1 MENENT
7 EYKSGDGN
15 DFTIFLFS
23 EQPKQP
29 NTIKLELD
37 NKDPNVKIGLTIFQE
52 LLMIFTLGI
61 KYLFSEGKDNVDISK
76 LSFEN
81 LELMNCYFKSMG
93 FEIFLKKYNISEY
106 LENIKLPNYF
116 KDQHLI
122 EDNTLLKDIY
132 YETTL
137 DYIIYRIYFNFLS

>member
-76 LSFEN
+76 LSFED
-81 LELMNCYFKSMG
+81 
-93 FEIFLKKYNISEY
+93 FESLF
-106 LENIKLPNYF
+106 
-116 KDQHLI
+116 
-122 EDNTLLKDIY
+122 
-132 YETTL
+132 
-137 DYIIYRIYFNFLS
+137 